1 MKNTE
6 GLKTTNKTCFILNN
20 VTSVIMLSHYQS
32 PVNFR
37 IGFSVVPK
45 RYTNKTEWHWQ
56 QLTGF
61 NCRN

>member
-6 GLKTTNKTCFILNN
+6 GLKTTNETCFILNK

-37 IGFSVVPK
+37 IRFSVVPK
-45 RYTNKTEWHWQ
+45 RYTNKTE
-56 QLTGF
+56 
-61 NCRN
+61 

>member
-6 GLKTTNKTCFILNN
+6 GLKTTHETCFILNN

-45 RYTNKTEWHWQ
+45 RYTNKTE
-56 QLTGF
+56 
-61 NCRN
+61 